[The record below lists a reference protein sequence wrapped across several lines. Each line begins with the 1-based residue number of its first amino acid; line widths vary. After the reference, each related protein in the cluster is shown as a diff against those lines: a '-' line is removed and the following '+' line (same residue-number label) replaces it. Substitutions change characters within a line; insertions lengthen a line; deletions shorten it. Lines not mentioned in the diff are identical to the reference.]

1 MLHGDKKNSEI
12 ASSGRLVL
20 VAGGTGRVGRRIVER
35 LQAYGFAVRAAS
47 RSTWPPFS
55 WSDSST
61 WDAALEGVTDV
72 CINPPPA
79 DDFSQEI
86 NAFAHMAIERGVR
99 RIVLIG
105 LSPVSKGGM
114 GPGQIHQWLD
124 ENADDWAV
132 LRLTLLMENFDAGQ
146 HQAPIRDEDAIYTAA
161 EDGRVSFVSAVDVAD
176 CVVGLM
182 NSPEPL
188 NRDFILTGP
197 EAITFDAVAAHISE
211 AVGRKIT
218 HKRISVEEVAA
229 RWQNLGMNPEL
240 AHFMGIMDLKIIDG
254 DEERVT
260 DDVQQLT
267 GRPATNFRTFAQA
280 SRTAWMK
287 TSTEEPE
294 R

>member
-1 MLHGDKKNSEI
+1 MSHVGKKKSEM
-12 ASSGRLVL
+12 ASAGRLVL
-20 VAGGTGRVGRRIVER
+20 VAGGTGRVGNRIVER
-35 LQAYGFAVRAAS
+35 LQVCGIAVRAAS
-47 RSTWPPFS
+47 RSTLPSFS
-55 WSDSST
+55 WSDRST
-61 WDAALEGVTDV
+61 WDAALEGVTDI

-79 DDFSQEI
+79 DDVSKEI
-86 NAFAHMAIERGVR
+86 NAFAQIAIDRGVR

-105 LSPVSKGGM
+105 LSPVPKGGM
-114 GPGQIHQWLD
+114 GPGKTHQWLD

-146 HQAPIRDEDAIYTAA
+146 HQTPIRDEDAIFTAA

-218 HKRISVEEVAA
+218 HKRIAVEEVAA
-229 RWQNLGMNPEL
+229 RWENRGMEPEL

-260 DDVQQLT
+260 DDVQQIT
-267 GRPATNFRTFAQA
+267 GRPATNFRTFAHA
-280 SRTAWMK
+280 NRVAWMK
-287 TSTEEPE
+287 VSTE
-294 R
+294 

>member
-1 MLHGDKKNSEI
+1 MSHVDIKNREI
-12 ASSGRLVL
+12 ESSRRQVL

-35 LQAYGFAVRAAS
+35 LQASGFAVRAAS
-47 RSTWPPFS
+47 RSTQRPFS

-61 WDAALEGVTDV
+61 WEAALDGITDI

-86 NAFAHMAIERGVR
+86 NAFAKIAIDRGVR
-99 RIVLIG
+99 RFVLIG

-114 GPGQIHQWLD
+114 GPGKIHQWLD

-146 HQAPIRDEDAIYTAA
+146 HQATIRDEDAIYTAA

-182 NSPEPL
+182 NSPEPH

-197 EAITFDAVAAHISE
+197 EAITFDEVAAHVSE
-211 AVGRKIT
+211 AVGRKVT

-229 RWQNLGMNPEL
+229 RWQKRGMEPEL
-240 AHFMGIMDLKIIDG
+240 AHFMGVMDLKIIDG

-260 DDVQQLT
+260 GDVQQIT
-267 GRPATNFRTFAQA
+267 GRPATDFRTFAQTSSAAWIKA
-280 SRTAWMK
+280 SPK
-287 TSTEEPE
+287 KVDQ
-294 R
+294 